1 MNYSLCF
8 PLSCYYLTMIE
19 EKLEIAITKV
29 LSELGIPDA
38 SFTLEHPADMA
49 HGDFAT
55 NAAMVAAKKAG
66 KNPRALAEDI
76 VVKLKE
82 QNDTAIIAIEVAGPG
97 FINFKLAPTVFD
109 KELSA
114 ALFSG
119 EKWGWNETLKG
130 KKVMVEYTDPN
141 PFKEFHIGHLMS
153 NAIGESISRLVEAS
167 GAEVKR
173 ACYQGDV
180 GLHVAKAIWGL
191 AKFEKEGDMQRTTFI
206 QIWSQMPYAFGSRA
220 YEEKEEAK
228 AEMVKMNKQ
237 IYERTDSEL
246 NRLYD
251 VGKQYSLDEFET
263 IYKRLGTHHGEDKA
277 FNFYFFESATGEFGK
292 KVVESHLEI
301 FEKSDGAVV
310 YKGDESKGLHT
321 RVFINKE
328 GLPTY
333 EAKELGLA
341 QIKYDAFSYDTSI
354 VITGNEVNDYF
365 KVLLDVMQKVF
376 PELAAKTE
384 HYSHGMLR
392 LPTGKM
398 SSRTGDVITATW
410 LLDEAKANIVKN
422 VTGVTEPI
430 AEDAAVAAIKY
441 SILRQSKGKD
451 IIFDFAQSLS
461 FEGDSGPYLQYT
473 HARTRSILEKAGE
486 APVLVEQAHKDYGV
500 LEKLLV
506 RFPEV
511 VLRAS
516 REREPH
522 HVANYLIEVAREFN
536 SFYGNTMILDNTPDQ
551 PYKLAL
557 TKAVG
562 MTLRSGL
569 WLLGIVAPDKM

>member
-1 MNYSLCF
+1 
-8 PLSCYYLTMIE
+8 MIE
-19 EKLEIAITKV
+19 EQLKIAITKV
-29 LSELGIPDA
+29 LAELGIVGV
-38 SFTLEHPADMA
+38 SFVLEHPADMA

-55 NAAMVAAKKAG
+55 NAAMVAAKKAD
-66 KNPRALAEDI
+66 KNPRTLAEEI
-76 VVKLKE
+76 VAKLKA
-82 QNDTAIIAIEVAGPG
+82 QNNTDVIAIDIAGPG
-97 FINFKLAPTVFD
+97 FINFKIAPTVFD
-109 KELSA
+109 KELSS
-114 ALFSG
+114 ALSSG
-119 EKWGWNETLKG
+119 ENWGWNANLKG

-153 NAIGESISRLVEAS
+153 NTIGESISRLIEAS
-167 GAEVKR
+167 GAETKR

-180 GLHVAKAIWGL
+180 GLHVAKAIWGINKEKILSHDIVLGKL
-191 AKFEKEGDMQRTTFI
+191 ANA
-206 QIWSQMPYAFGSRA
+206 YAFGSQS
-220 YEEKEEAK
+220 YEDAKEGSEIQK
-228 AEMVKMNKQ
+228 EIIEINRKIYNRSDPKINEM
-237 IYERTDSEL
+237 YEQGR
-246 NRLYD
+246 
-251 VGKQYSLDEFET
+251 KISLEYFET
-263 IYKRLGTHHGEDKA
+263 LYKRLGTAHGDEKA
-277 FNFYFFESATGEFGK
+277 FNYYFFESATGEFGK
-292 KVVESHLEI
+292 KVVESHPEI
-301 FEKSDGAVV
+301 FEKSDGAIV
-310 YKGDESKGLHT
+310 YKGDEAKGLHT

-341 QIKYDAFSYDTSI
+341 QIKYDTFPYDTSI

-365 KVLLDVMQKVF
+365 KVLLDAMQKVF
-376 PELAAKTE
+376 PELAQKTE

-410 LLDEAKANIVKN
+410 LLDEAKANIMKN
-422 VTGVTEPI
+422 VSDALEPI
-430 AEDAAVAAIKY
+430 AEAAAVAAIKY

-473 HARTRSILEKAGE
+473 HARTCSILEKAGG
-486 APVLVEQAHKDYGV
+486 AAVLVEHAHKDHGV
-500 LEKLLV
+500 LQKLLV

-511 VLRAS
+511 VRRAGE
-516 REREPH
+516 EREPH

-536 SFYGNTMILDNTPDQ
+536 SFYGNTTILDGTSDQ
-551 PYKLAL
+551 SYKLAL

-562 MTLRSGL
+562 MTLKNGL